1 MMNLMLYFSK
11 PPTRDELN
19 ALIDKAADIIRTA
32 VDYKFILVLLLLKR
46 MNDLT
51 LYEKE
56 KARQELEKR
65 GLTGKK
71 LEEQLK
77 KEEFYTFK
85 IPGEYL
91 WDNIKKDRRRLPE
104 NLADAISAIAKM
116 NESLQ
121 GVINRIDFLE
131 FARNEENRA
140 ILSKLVDLF
149 DKYYFAGNNLSPDVF
164 GDAYEHILMKFA
176 PEKAKEG
183 EIYTPRE
190 VISLLVNIL
199 DPKPE
204 YSIYDPC
211 CGSGGMLI
219 ISYNYVKDKYGSK
232 EVNKLNLYGQERN
245 ADIYAIC
252 RMNLLLHG
260 INDHNIVNG
269 DTLMRPRFLN
279 EGKRFDVVI
288 ANPPWN
294 QDGYDE
300 DSLKEAELK
309 QRFKYGYTPSSSA
322 DWLWI
327 QHMLFSTDEKGKVGI
342 VIDNGALFRGN
353 AEKAIREKIVRDDL
367 VESVI
372 LLPEKLFYNT
382 GAPGAVIIFNKDK
395 PKERKGKILFINASN
410 EYIKHPSVRRLNS
423 LSHENIKHIADAY
436 REFKDI
442 SGFCRV
448 VSIEEVKAKDYN
460 LNVTLYVMPT
470 EDKEAI
476 DIKKEW
482 EELEKLEME
491 RQEINN
497 KLKEYISGITQAIYG

>member
-1 MMNLMLYFSK
+1 MLYFSK

-56 KARQELEKR
+56 KAKQELEKR
-65 GLTGKK
+65 GITGRE
-71 LEEQLK
+71 LEEQSK

-85 IPGEYL
+85 IPEEYL

-116 NESLQ
+116 HESLQ

-140 ILSKLVDLF
+140 ILSQLADLF
-149 DKYYFAGNNLSPDVF
+149 DKYYFAGSNLSPDVF

-199 DPKPE
+199 DPKSE

-269 DTLMRPRFLN
+269 DTLMRPRFFN

-322 DWLWI
+322 D
-327 QHMLFSTDEKGKVGI
+327 
-342 VIDNGALFRGN
+342 
-353 AEKAIREKIVRDDL
+353 
-367 VESVI
+367 
-372 LLPEKLFYNT
+372 
-382 GAPGAVIIFNKDK
+382 
-395 PKERKGKILFINASN
+395 
-410 EYIKHPSVRRLNS
+410 
-423 LSHENIKHIADAY
+423 
-436 REFKDI
+436 
-442 SGFCRV
+442 
-448 VSIEEVKAKDYN
+448 
-460 LNVTLYVMPT
+460 
-470 EDKEAI
+470 
-476 DIKKEW
+476 
-482 EELEKLEME
+482 
-491 RQEINN
+491 
-497 KLKEYISGITQAIYG
+497 